1 MKDLELQFRSFNKQ
15 TWDFKMFFSSSDASG
30 CPLT

>member
-15 TWDFKMFFSSSDASG
+15 TWDFLMFFHGRTLLVAI
-30 CPLT
+30 